1 MTKKFAQIWFYIL
14 FIILAILAF
23 VSLYLLRYHPLTQF
37 TVIVILAIFYFVTG
51 ILYHLA
57 RRDLTKQ
64 IVAEFA
70 ALAVLAIL
78 SFGLVTF
85 WRII

>member
-1 MTKKFAQIWFYIL
+1 MTKKLAQTWFYIL

-23 VSLYLLRYHPLTQF
+23 AALYLLRYHPLAQF

-51 ILYHLA
+51 ILYHLT
-57 RRDLTKQ
+57 RRDLTEQ

-70 ALAVLAIL
+70 ALAVLVIL
-78 SFGLVTF
+78 SFGLLTF